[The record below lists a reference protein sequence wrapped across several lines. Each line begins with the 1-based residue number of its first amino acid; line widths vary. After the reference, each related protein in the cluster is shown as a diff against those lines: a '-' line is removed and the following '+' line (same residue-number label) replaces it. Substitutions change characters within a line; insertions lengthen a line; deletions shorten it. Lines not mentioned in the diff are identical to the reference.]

1 MGAEMIELS
10 AENFDQQVV
19 SSERPVLVDF
29 WAEWC
34 GPCRAIEPALK
45 EVAADYEDRVVV
57 GRLNVD
63 EHPTIASRYGIRS
76 IPSILLFQ
84 NGEVS
89 DQIVGAVPKSS
100 ITNLL
105 DQLIQV

>member
-19 SSERPVLVDF
+19 SSDRPVLVDF

-34 GPCRAIEPALK
+34 GPCHAIEPALK
-45 EVAADYEDRVVV
+45 EVAAEYENRVVV
-57 GRLNVD
+57 GKLNVD

-76 IPSILLFQ
+76 VPSILLFK

-89 DQIVGAVPKSS
+89 NQIVGAVPKSS

-105 DQLIQV
+105 DQLIQA

>member
-19 SSERPVLVDF
+19 SSDRPVLVDF

-105 DQLIQV
+105 DNLIQV

>member
-10 AENFDQQVV
+10 AENVDQQVV
-19 SSERPVLVDF
+19 SSDRPVLVDF

-34 GPCRAIEPALK
+34 GPCHAIEPALK

-89 DQIVGAVPKSS
+89 NQIVGAVPKSS

-105 DQLIQV
+105 DQMIQV

>member
-19 SSERPVLVDF
+19 SSDRPVLVDF

-105 DQLIQV
+105 DNLIQA

>member
-10 AENFDQQVV
+10 AENFDRQVV
-19 SSERPVLVDF
+19 SSDRPVLVDF

-34 GPCRAIEPALK
+34 GPCHTLEPALK
-45 EVAADYEDRVVV
+45 EVAAEYADRVVV
-57 GRLNVD
+57 GKLNVD

-76 IPSILLFQ
+76 MPSILLFK

-89 DQIVGAVPKSS
+89 SQIVGAVPKSS
-100 ITNLL
+100 ITKLL
-105 DQLIQV
+105 DQLIQA

>member
-89 DQIVGAVPKSS
+89 NQIVGAVPKSS

-105 DQLIQV
+105 DQMIQV

>member
-1 MGAEMIELS
+1 MIELS

-19 SSERPVLVDF
+19 SSDRPVLVDF

-34 GPCRAIEPALK
+34 GPCKAIEPALK

-105 DQLIQV
+105 DNLIQV

>member
-19 SSERPVLVDF
+19 SSDRPVLVDF

-105 DQLIQV
+105 DQLIQA

>member
-19 SSERPVLVDF
+19 SSDRPVLVDF

-89 DQIVGAVPKSS
+89 NQIVGAVPKSS

-105 DQLIQV
+105 DQMIQV

>member
-19 SSERPVLVDF
+19 SSDRPVLVDF

-34 GPCRAIEPALK
+34 GPCKAIEPALK

-105 DQLIQV
+105 DNLIQA

>member
-19 SSERPVLVDF
+19 SSDRPVLVDF

-105 DQLIQV
+105 DHLIQV

>member
-19 SSERPVLVDF
+19 SSDRPVLVDF

-34 GPCRAIEPALK
+34 GPCHTIEPALK
-45 EVAADYEDRVVV
+45 EVAVEYEKRVVV
-57 GRLNVD
+57 GKLNVD

-84 NGEVS
+84 NGKVS
-89 DQIVGAVPKSS
+89 NQIVGAVPKSS

-105 DQLIQV
+105 DQIIQV

>member
-19 SSERPVLVDF
+19 SSDRPVLVDF

-34 GPCRAIEPALK
+34 GPCKAIEPALK

-57 GRLNVD
+57 GRL
-63 EHPTIASRYGIRS
+63 
-76 IPSILLFQ
+76 
-84 NGEVS
+84 
-89 DQIVGAVPKSS
+89 
-100 ITNLL
+100 
-105 DQLIQV
+105 

>member
-19 SSERPVLVDF
+19 SSDRPVLVDF

-34 GPCRAIEPALK
+34 GPCKAIEPALK

>member
-19 SSERPVLVDF
+19 SSDRPVLVDF
-29 WAEWC
+29 WAEWF
-34 GPCRAIEPALK
+34 GPCKAIEPALK

-105 DQLIQV
+105 DNLFQV

>member
-19 SSERPVLVDF
+19 SSDRPVLVDF

-105 DQLIQV
+105 DQMIQV

>member
-19 SSERPVLVDF
+19 SSDRPVLVDF

-34 GPCRAIEPALK
+34 GPCHAIEPALR
-45 EVAADYEDRVVV
+45 EVAVDYEDRVVV

-105 DQLIQV
+105 DNLIQA

>member
-19 SSERPVLVDF
+19 SSDRPVLVDF

-34 GPCRAIEPALK
+34 GPCKAIEPALK

-105 DQLIQV
+105 DNLIQV

>member
-19 SSERPVLVDF
+19 SSDRPVLVDF

-89 DQIVGAVPKSS
+89 NQIVGAVPKSS

-105 DQLIQV
+105 DQMSQV